1 MLGVLALLSPLVAR
15 IEKNVDPAGQS
26 AVVSVGPAR
35 HVRVCRFSRIASR
48 RATALSMGADRP
60 LVALR
65 VAAPV
70 LVAQIDIGQAP
81 TDDATAAPLFRKLLV
96 LNATALVHAAYGVEG
111 STIVLSAAL
120 ELKNLDLNE
129 LEAVLADLD
138 MALANQVP
146 TLREISSK

>member
-1 MLGVLALLSPLVAR
+1 MIQSNEDLEGYLLRLER
-15 IEKNVDPAGQS
+15 
-26 AVVSVGPAR
+26 
-35 HVRVCRFSRIASR
+35 RFE
-48 RATALSMGADRP
+48 RAEDGTYLLSMGADRP

-70 LVAQIDIGQAP
+70 LVAQVDIGQAP
-81 TDDATAAPLFRKLLV
+81 ADDVAGAVLFRKLLV
-96 LNATALVHAAYGVEG
+96 LNATALVHAAYGIEG
-111 STIVLSAAL
+111 EKIVLSAAL

-146 TLREISSK
+146 TLRELGKKL

>member
-1 MLGVLALLSPLVAR
+1 MIQSNEDLEGYLLRLER
-15 IEKNVDPAGQS
+15 
-26 AVVSVGPAR
+26 
-35 HVRVCRFSRIASR
+35 RFE
-48 RATALSMGADRP
+48 RAEDGTYLLSMGADRP

-70 LVAQIDIGQAP
+70 LVAQVDIGQAP
-81 TDDATAAPLFRKLLV
+81 GDDATAAPLFRKLLV
-96 LNATALVHAAYGVEG
+96 LNATALVHAAYGIEG

>member
-1 MLGVLALLSPLVAR
+1 MIQSNEDLEGYLLRLER
-15 IEKNVDPAGQS
+15 
-26 AVVSVGPAR
+26 
-35 HVRVCRFSRIASR
+35 RFE
-48 RATALSMGADRP
+48 RAEDGTYLLSMGADRP

-70 LVAQIDIGQAP
+70 LVAQVDIGQAP
-81 TDDATAAPLFRKLLV
+81 ADDVAGAVLFRKLLV
-96 LNATALVHAAYGVEG
+96 LNATALVHAAYGIEG
-111 STIVLSAAL
+111 EKIVLSAAL

-146 TLREISSK
+146 TLRAIGKKPSV

>member
-1 MLGVLALLSPLVAR
+1 MIQSNEDLEGYLLRLER
-15 IEKNVDPAGQS
+15 
-26 AVVSVGPAR
+26 
-35 HVRVCRFSRIASR
+35 RFE
-48 RATALSMGADRP
+48 RAEDGTYLLSMGVDRP

-70 LVAQIDIGQAP
+70 LVAQVDIGQAP
-81 TDDATAAPLFRKLLV
+81 ADDAHAAPLFRKLLV
-96 LNATALVHAAYGVEG
+96 LNATGLVHAAYGIEG
-111 STIVLSAAL
+111 TTIVLSAAL

-146 TLREISSK
+146 TLRELGSKKASA

>member
-1 MLGVLALLSPLVAR
+1 MIQSNEDLEGYLLRLER
-15 IEKNVDPAGQS
+15 
-26 AVVSVGPAR
+26 
-35 HVRVCRFSRIASR
+35 RFE
-48 RATALSMGADRP
+48 RAEDGTYLLSMGADRP

-70 LVAQIDIGQAP
+70 LVAQVDIGQAP
-81 TDDATAAPLFRKLLV
+81 ADDVAGAVLFRKLLV
-96 LNATALVHAAYGVEG
+96 LNATALVHAAYGIEG
-111 STIVLSAAL
+111 EKIVLSAAL

-146 TLREISSK
+146 TLRAVGKKPSA

>member
-1 MLGVLALLSPLVAR
+1 MIQSNEDLEGYLSRLER
-15 IEKNVDPAGQS
+15 
-26 AVVSVGPAR
+26 
-35 HVRVCRFSRIASR
+35 RFE
-48 RATALSMGADRP
+48 RAEDGTYLLSMGADRP

-70 LVAQIDIGQAP
+70 LVAQVDIGQAP
-81 TDDATAAPLFRKLLV
+81 ADDATAAPLFRKLLV
-96 LNATALVHAAYGVEG
+96 LNATALVHAAYGIEG

-146 TLREISSK
+146 TLRELSSK

>member
-1 MLGVLALLSPLVAR
+1 MIQSNEDLEGYLSRLER
-15 IEKNVDPAGQS
+15 
-26 AVVSVGPAR
+26 
-35 HVRVCRFSRIASR
+35 RFE
-48 RATALSMGADRP
+48 RAEDGTYLLSMGADRP

-70 LVAQIDIGQAP
+70 LVAQVDIGQAP

-146 TLREISSK
+146 TLRELSSK

>member
-1 MLGVLALLSPLVAR
+1 MIQSNEDLEGYLSRLER
-15 IEKNVDPAGQS
+15 
-26 AVVSVGPAR
+26 
-35 HVRVCRFSRIASR
+35 RFE
-48 RATALSMGADRP
+48 RAEDGTYLLSMGADRP

-70 LVAQIDIGQAP
+70 LVAQVDIGQAP
-81 TDDATAAPLFRKLLV
+81 TDDALAAPLCRKLLV

-138 MALANQVP
+138 MALATQVA

>member
-1 MLGVLALLSPLVAR
+1 MIQSNEELEGYLSRLER
-15 IEKNVDPAGQS
+15 
-26 AVVSVGPAR
+26 
-35 HVRVCRFSRIASR
+35 RFERSEDG
-48 RATALSMGADRP
+48 TYLLSMGADRP

-70 LVAQIDIGQAP
+70 LVAQVDIGQAP
-81 TDDATAAPLFRKLLV
+81 ADDASAAPLFRKLLV
-96 LNATALVHAAYGVEG
+96 LNATALVHAAYGIEG

>member
-1 MLGVLALLSPLVAR
+1 MIQSNEDLEGYLSRLER
-15 IEKNVDPAGQS
+15 
-26 AVVSVGPAR
+26 
-35 HVRVCRFSRIASR
+35 RFE
-48 RATALSMGADRP
+48 RAEDGTYLLSMGADRP

-70 LVAQIDIGQAP
+70 LVAQVDIGQAP

-111 STIVLSAAL
+111 TTIVLSAAL

-146 TLREISSK
+146 TLRELSSK

>member
-1 MLGVLALLSPLVAR
+1 MIQSNEDLEGYLLRLER
-15 IEKNVDPAGQS
+15 
-26 AVVSVGPAR
+26 
-35 HVRVCRFSRIASR
+35 RFE
-48 RATALSMGADRP
+48 RAEDGTYLLSMGADRP

-70 LVAQIDIGQAP
+70 LVAQVDIGQAP
-81 TDDATAAPLFRKLLV
+81 ADDVAGAVLFRKLLV
-96 LNATALVHAAYGVEG
+96 LNATALVHAAYGIEG
-111 STIVLSAAL
+111 KKIVLSAAL

-146 TLREISSK
+146 TLREIGKKL

>member
-1 MLGVLALLSPLVAR
+1 MIQSNEDLEGYLLRLER
-15 IEKNVDPAGQS
+15 
-26 AVVSVGPAR
+26 
-35 HVRVCRFSRIASR
+35 RFE
-48 RATALSMGADRP
+48 RAEDGTYLLSMGADRP

-70 LVAQIDIGQAP
+70 LVAQVDIGQAP
-81 TDDATAAPLFRKLLV
+81 ADDVAGAVLFRKLLV
-96 LNATALVHAAYGVEG
+96 LNATALVHAAYGIEG
-111 STIVLSAAL
+111 AKIVLSAAL

-146 TLREISSK
+146 TLRELGKKL

>member
-1 MLGVLALLSPLVAR
+1 MIQSNEDLEGYLLRLER
-15 IEKNVDPAGQS
+15 
-26 AVVSVGPAR
+26 
-35 HVRVCRFSRIASR
+35 RFE
-48 RATALSMGADRP
+48 RAEDGTYLLSMGADRP

-70 LVAQIDIGQAP
+70 LVAQVDIGQAP
-81 TDDATAAPLFRKLLV
+81 ADDVAGAVLFRKLLV
-96 LNATALVHAAYGVEG
+96 LNATALVHAAYGIEG
-111 STIVLSAAL
+111 EKIVLSAAL

-146 TLREISSK
+146 TLREIGKKL

>member
-1 MLGVLALLSPLVAR
+1 MIQSNEDLEGYLLRLER
-15 IEKNVDPAGQS
+15 
-26 AVVSVGPAR
+26 
-35 HVRVCRFSRIASR
+35 RFE
-48 RATALSMGADRP
+48 RAEDGTYLLSMGVDRP

-70 LVAQIDIGQAP
+70 LVAQVDIGQAP
-81 TDDATAAPLFRKLLV
+81 ADDNAGAVLFRKLLV
-96 LNATALVHAAYGVEG
+96 LNATALVHAAYGIEG
-111 STIVLSAAL
+111 DKIVLSAAL

-146 TLREISSK
+146 TLREIAKK

>member
-1 MLGVLALLSPLVAR
+1 MIQSNEDLEGYLLRLER
-15 IEKNVDPAGQS
+15 
-26 AVVSVGPAR
+26 
-35 HVRVCRFSRIASR
+35 RFE
-48 RATALSMGADRP
+48 RADDGTYLLSMGADRP

-70 LVAQIDIGQAP
+70 LVAQVDIGQAP